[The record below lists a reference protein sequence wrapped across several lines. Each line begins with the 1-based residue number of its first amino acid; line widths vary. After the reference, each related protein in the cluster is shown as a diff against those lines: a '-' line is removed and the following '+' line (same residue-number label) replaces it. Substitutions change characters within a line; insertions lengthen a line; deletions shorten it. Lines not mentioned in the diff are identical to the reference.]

1 MNRDETWSK
10 ENYSSTLTSLR
21 EDYLGYTDNEL
32 YAIWCRD
39 QKLIPIDN
47 IDGKVLLD
55 QWQIH
60 ATHDGR
66 HAKVDGFKVSR
77 PLYGR
82 ALKAAKGTSKP
93 TYVRRKKVEMQA
105 VRGQQNPN
113 AGSFGGAGISEQAM
127 SLASRFDE
135 AKRKVNEVREPF
147 RQLEMF
153 RMRMQD
159 MGKTVLAEIAS
170 TDMEAREIFDSLG
183 LLGARP
189 RD

>member
-1 MNRDETWSK
+1 MNRDETWSA
-10 ENYSSTLTSLR
+10 ENYSATLTSLR
-21 EDYLGYTDNEL
+21 EDYPGYTDNEL

-39 QKLIPIDN
+39 NNLIPLDN

-66 HAKVDGFKVSR
+66 HVTADGFKVSR

-82 ALKAAKGTSKP
+82 ALKAAKGVLKP
-93 TYVRRKKVEMQA
+93 TYKRRKKSEILA
-105 VRGQQNPN
+105 ERGQVNPN

-127 SLASRFDE
+127 SLALRFDE
-135 AKRKVNEVREPF
+135 AKRKLNEMREPY

-153 RMRMQD
+153 RIRMHD
-159 MGKTVLAEIAS
+159 MGKAIIAELAAG
-170 TDMEAREIFDSLG
+170 DMEAGEMLESLG
-183 LLGARP
+183 LLGSH
-189 RD
+189 D

>member
-1 MNRDETWSK
+1 MNRDETWS
-10 ENYSSTLTSLR
+10 EEHYSSTLTNLR
-21 EDYLGYTDNEL
+21 ADYPGYTDNEL

-39 QKLIPIDN
+39 NGVIPTDN

-66 HAKVDGFKVSR
+66 HVAEDGFKISR

-82 ALKAAKGTSKP
+82 ALKAAKGVSKP
-93 TYVRRKKVEMQA
+93 TYQRRKKAEIVAEREA
-105 VRGQQNPN
+105 TGN
-113 AGSFGGAGISEQAM
+113 GFGFGGSGVSEQGM
-127 SLASRFDE
+127 SLALRFDE
-135 AKRKVNEVREPF
+135 AKRKLNEVRESY

-159 MGKTVLAEIAS
+159 MGPAVIAELAS
-170 TDMEAREIFDSLG
+170 SDMEAGEMLESLG
-183 LLGARP
+183 LLGN